1 MSVRNPN
8 SVKEFVIPVGE
19 NDRVHQRFSSHGSF
33 DWKIE
38 RRKEIDIVGRIH
50 GLDDRDLKQIWSNRT
65 HKTFAGY
72 DSAEKYPIHSFT
84 DYEQTQY
91 SCTFSSWK
99 SPRQHS
105 KLAAILDI
113 VAFEEKQTNVQ
124 MQEPGEI
131 TPLHTDQLTVK
142 RGEEDYGDPR
152 SHRILVFLTNWS
164 FGQVFQYGNE
174 TLTHWRSGDVVV
186 MLNKDVPHGGANF
199 GMVPRIILQVTGIP
213 TNTTF
218 KNFPRFRE
226 IDQGKIPIEPIR
238 EFKI

>member
-1 MSVRNPN
+1 MSIRNP
-8 SVKEFVIPVGE
+8 KQIKQFVIPVGE

-38 RRKEIDIVGRIH
+38 RRKEIDIVGRIR
-50 GLDDRDLKQIWSNRT
+50 GLSDNDLQEIWYSRT
-65 HKTFAGY
+65 FKTFAGY
-72 DSAEKYPIHSFT
+72 DCAKQYPIHSFT
-84 DYEQTQY
+84 NYEQLQY

-105 KLAAILDI
+105 KLSKMLDI
-113 VAFEEKQTNVQ
+113 LAFEEKQINVQ

-142 RGEEDYGDPR
+142 RGEEDYTDPR
-152 SHRILVFLTNWS
+152 SHRILVFLTDWS

-174 TLTHWRSGDVVV
+174 TLTHWHSGDVVV

-199 GMVPRIILQVTGIP
+199 GMIPRIILQVTGIP
-213 TNTTF
+213 TDTTF
-218 KNFPRFRE
+218 ENFPRFGE
-226 IDQGKIPIEPIR
+226 IDQGKAPTNSIG